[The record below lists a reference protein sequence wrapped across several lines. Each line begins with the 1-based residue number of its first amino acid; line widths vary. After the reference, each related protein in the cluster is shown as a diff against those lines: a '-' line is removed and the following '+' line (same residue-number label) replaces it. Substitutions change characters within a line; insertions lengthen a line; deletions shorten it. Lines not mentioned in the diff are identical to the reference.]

1 MAQPPS
7 LELQTKQKQSLKQ
20 MQRLIMSPQMQ
31 QAITILQMPVLEL
44 SEKVEAEI
52 TENPI
57 LENSEEENNQ
67 SLDEPNISHD
77 EESESPDLAPE
88 KELHFDDQNF
98 EILKRIDQEFRD
110 YFNESN
116 SGYNKP
122 TNEEEQ
128 LKNFIESSLCK
139 QTTLFEHLMMQ
150 AREIFSEED
159 ERTMAEA
166 IIGNFDHSGFFAE
179 SISEVAALNNFDEKK
194 LLAVLQAIQQFEPHG
209 VGAKNLQ
216 ESLLLQL
223 KSRNKEDSLAYKIL
237 SEHYRELLHND
248 IPRIQKALKC
258 TRKAIAKAIEC
269 DIAKLEMHPGAD
281 FDQSIAFPIIPD
293 ATLYFE
299 GDKLQVLVNEDRLP
313 QLRFNRRYMRMLD
326 DPTLPLETRDFI
338 KQKILS
344 AQWLLQNIHQRN
356 STIERIAASLA
367 QRQRSFF
374 NGPEGQLTPLTMKTL
389 AEELN
394 LHESTIAR
402 AVANKYLHSP
412 RGLFPLRFFFT
423 NGYITS
429 DGEDLSSKTVREKL
443 LALIK
448 DENKQKPL
456 SDEAL
461 SLLLQAQGIACARR
475 TVAKYRTALNL
486 GNAHQRK
493 KFDL

>member
-1 MAQPPS
+1 MAHSPS
-7 LELQTKQKQSLKQ
+7 LELQTKQRQSLKQ

-44 SEKVEAEI
+44 SEKVETEI

-67 SLDEPNISHD
+67 IIDEPNISH
-77 EESESPDLAPE
+77 EESEGSDLAPE
-88 KELHFDDQNF
+88 RELHFDDQNF

-110 YFNESN
+110 YFNDSN
-116 SGYNKP
+116 NCYTKLTNK
-122 TNEEEQ
+122 EEQ
-128 LKNFIESSLCK
+128 LKNFLESSICK

-150 AREIFSEED
+150 AREIFSEDD
-159 ERTMAEA
+159 ERAMAEA

-194 LLAVLQAIQQFEPHG
+194 LLAVLEEIQQFEPSG

-223 KSRNKEDSLAYKIL
+223 KSRNKEDSLAYRII
-237 SEHYRELLHND
+237 SEHYHELLHND

-258 TRKAIAKAIEC
+258 TRKAIAEAIEC

-281 FDQSIAFPIIPD
+281 FDQPIAFPIIPD
-293 ATLYFE
+293 ATIYLDGE
-299 GDKLQVLVNEDRLP
+299 KLQVLVNEDILP

-326 DPTLPLETRDFI
+326 DPTLPVETRDFI

-356 STIERIAASLA
+356 TTIERIAASLA
-367 QRQRSFF
+367 KRQHSFF
-374 NGPEGQLTPLTMKTL
+374 NEPEGQLTPLTMKTL
-389 AEELN
+389 ADELN

-402 AVANKYLHSP
+402 AVANKYLNSP

-423 NGYITS
+423 NGYLTS

-443 LALIK
+443 QALIK
-448 DENKQKPL
+448 NENKQKPL

-461 SLLLQAQGIACARR
+461 SLLLQSQGIACARR
-475 TVAKYRTALNL
+475 TVAKYRGALNL